1 MEPRQLNEPYLFG
14 PLEHDLSLM
23 LKLLIFAYIRSVFSS
38 RKIEQLVEESL
49 PARWLMQ
56 ECVPFYQTI
65 A

>member
-38 RKIEQLVEESL
+38 RKIEQLAEESL

-56 ECVPFYQTI
+56 ECVPSYQTI